1 MSQKQTKRMSLIETA
16 TNVVVGLATSFM
28 VQWLVFP
35 LFGIY
40 VSHST
45 NAGITAIFFVVS
57 LIRSYTIRRVFNR
70 LK

>member
-1 MSQKQTKRMSLIETA
+1 MKAQSPKMSIIETA
-16 TNVVVGLATSFM
+16 TNVVVGLATSFA

-35 LFGIY
+35 WFGIY

-45 NAGITAIFFVVS
+45 NAGITAIFFVAS
-57 LIRSYTIRRVFNR
+57 LIRSYTIRRIFNR

>member
-1 MSQKQTKRMSLIETA
+1 MKAQSKKMSMIETA
-16 TNVVVGLATSFM
+16 TNVAVGLATSFM

-35 LFGIY
+35 WFDIY

-45 NAGITAIFFVVS
+45 NAGITAIFFVAS
-57 LIRSYTIRRVFNR
+57 LIRSYTIRRIFNR

>member
-16 TNVVVGLATSFM
+16 TNVVVGLM
-28 VQWLVFP
+28 VSYSVQLLVFP
-35 LFGIY
+35 LFDIH

-45 NAGITAIFFVVS
+45 NASITGIFFIAS